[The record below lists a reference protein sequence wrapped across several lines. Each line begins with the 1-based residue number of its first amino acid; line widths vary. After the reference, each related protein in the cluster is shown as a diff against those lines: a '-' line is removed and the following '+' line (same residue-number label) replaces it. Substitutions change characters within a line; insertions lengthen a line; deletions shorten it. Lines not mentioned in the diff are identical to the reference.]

1 MTRRV
6 RTSLILSLALAAV
19 LGARLLAHELTVR
32 GTVGAIERARI
43 QVKPIAEKPTD
54 KPAEK
59 PAWYPI
65 DEKTAIKRGDKTLTF
80 DEAKIKVDERVVV
93 IVDHPD
99 KGPMK
104 TKEIRLA
111 PQ

>member
-1 MTRRV
+1 MRRRFPAFV
-6 RTSLILSLALAAV
+6 VLSVVVTVAAWV
-19 LGARLLAHELTVR
+19 LLAHELMVQ

-43 QVKPIAEKPTD
+43 QVKPTAVANKAP
-54 KPAEK
+54 EK

-80 DEAKIKVDERVVV
+80 EEAKIKVDERVVV
-93 IVDHPD
+93 IVEHPD

-104 TKEIRLA
+104 TREIRLA